1 MSYEFSDMRSDVA
14 CHRVTAQKSLDIA
27 HACVRMF
34 YTGTWAPG
42 VDTGPVQEVLGRKDV
57 ATVIHS
63 CVMRLRRRL
72 QVLSRN
78 HVRRGSTGEN
88 EVLDGN
94 AGHVSLYL
102 KHKALYQCF

>member
-1 MSYEFSDMRSDVA
+1 VLALALIATIRYGIDNRARSGWHPRPGTAGLSMQAQFISSLLATA
-14 CHRVTAQKSLDIA
+14 CQQKPLDIA

-42 VDTGPVQEVLGRKDV
+42 VDIGPVQEVLGREDV

-72 QVLSRN
+72 
-78 HVRRGSTGEN
+78 
-88 EVLDGN
+88 
-94 AGHVSLYL
+94 
-102 KHKALYQCF
+102 